1 MARNNRRQNRNP
13 AGGGMPREMPILPGG
28 AGLIQGGGMPGGQEA
43 GMPQEMPIL
52 PGGASLTQGGGAGNQ
67 GALRAGSA
75 PAAAGQGDIRGR
87 GAPAGQPV
95 PFRGQQAEERQ
106 IPDGSAVRSGDAEEA
121 YRQGQRMGAESMLR
135 DAGLTFGGNELEKPA
150 GITREKL
157 QEADRTLMEYKAG
170 KASVERRIIQAQDW
184 WKMKNWAE
192 IEASRGTRGSTT
204 KKSATGWLWNCIVG
218 KHADAID
225 SYPEPVILP
234 RMQDD
239 KEEANRLSK
248 IIPVVLDING
258 FEQTY
263 NDAMWQKMQEGT
275 GVYGIFWDNTKL
287 NGMGDIAIR
296 KVNILNLYW
305 EPGISDIEDSRN
317 VFYVSFEEKD
327 DLQARYPQLD
337 GKLNTSK
344 IFIEKYKTDDS
355 IDLSSKAAVIDWY
368 YKKFENG
375 RTVLH
380 YCKYVNETCLY
391 SSEEEGLAEGY
402 YTDGEYPFVLDS
414 LFPVEGSPAG
424 YGYIDVAH
432 DTQMDIDILNQAMV
446 LNAAMRS
453 TPRYFGRKDGG
464 INEQEF
470 MDWSKPIVHVSGG
483 LGEDALRTVE
493 VQQMG
498 ADAHN
503 MLQQKI
509 DEIKFITGNTD
520 VNNGG
525 VPSGVTAASAIAAL
539 KEDSG
544 RSSKDSTKNA
554 YRAYARLI
562 RKTIERIR
570 QFYDIPR
577 QFRILGQD
585 GQEEFVSYSNASLQM
600 QPMPTLLQQDPV
612 YRLPMFDIEIRAQR
626 ENAYTKMSQNELALQ
641 FWSNGLLNPQM
652 TDQALIVLDMMDFRG
667 KEELRKK
674 IQAQGTMM
682 DMLQKVAQLAMM
694 LAQKY
699 DPAMA
704 EQLGMMLQGLAA
716 ETGMAVP
723 AAGAATPQKSLA
735 PDDATEAPHDPR
747 ENALVR
753 RAGERAANAS
763 RPN

>member
-1 MARNNRRQNRNP
+1 MAVFDRMRERLRGRQPVGAAGDMLQGNP
-13 AGGGMPREMPILPGG
+13 AV
-28 AGLIQGGGMPGGQEA
+28 QEPDLEQ
-43 GMPQEMPIL
+43 MTRSRTP
-52 PGGASLTQGGGAGNQ
+52 
-67 GALRAGSA
+67 
-75 PAAAGQGDIRGR
+75 
-87 GAPAGQPV
+87 
-95 PFRGQQAEERQ
+95 EE
-106 IPDGSAVRSGDAEEA
+106 AEA
-121 YRQGQRMGAESMLR
+121 YRQGERMGAEGLMQM
-135 DAGLTFGGNELEKPA
+135 AGVTP
-150 GITREKL
+150 IRRREIEDESRIMNRERLNK
-157 QEADRTLMEYKAG
+157 ATNTLLAYRSG
-170 KASVERRIIQAQDW
+170 KASVNRRVIKAQEWWKLNNWQEIRDERGIKAAQDRPS
-184 WKMKNWAE
+184 N
-192 IEASRGTRGSTT
+192 
-204 KKSATGWLWNCIVG
+204 TGWLWNCIVG

-225 SYPEPVILP
+225 SFPEPVILP

-248 IIPVVLDING
+248 IVPVVLDING

-263 NDAMWQKMQEGT
+263 NDTSWQKMQEGT
-275 GVYGIFWDNTKL
+275 GVYGCFWDSSKL
-287 NGMGDIAIR
+287 YGMGDIAIK

-305 EPGISDIEDSRN
+305 EPGISDIEDSKN
-317 VFYVSFEEKD
+317 VFYVSFEDKD
-327 DLQARYPQLD
+327 DLTARYPQLE
-337 GKLNTSK
+337 GRLNTSK
-344 IFIEKYKTDDS
+344 IFIEKYKTDDNV
-355 IDLSSKAAVIDWY
+355 DLSNKAAVIDWY
-368 YKKFENG
+368 YKKYENG

-391 SSEEEGLAEGY
+391 SSEEAGLMEGY
-402 YTDGEYPFVLDS
+402 YADGEYPFVLDS

-432 DTQMDIDILNQAMV
+432 DSQMDIDTLNQAMV

-453 TPRYFGRKDGG
+453 TPRYFSRKDSG
-464 INEQEF
+464 INEKEF

-483 LGEDALRTVE
+483 LGEDALRSVE
-493 VQQMG
+493 VQAMG
-498 ADAHN
+498 SDAHN

-544 RSSKDSTKNA
+544 RSSKDSTKAA
-554 YRAYARLI
+554 YRAYKKI
-562 RKTIERIR
+562 VNKVIERIR
-570 QFYDIPR
+570 QFYDLPR

-585 GQEEFVSYSNASLQM
+585 GQEEFVMYSNANLQVKQLPSLPGQEPAM
-600 QPMPTLLQQDPV
+600 RMPV
-612 YRLPMFDIEIRAQR
+612 FDIEVRAQR

-641 FWSNGLLNPQM
+641 FWGIGALNPQM
-652 TDQALIVLDMMDFRG
+652 TDQAMILLDMMDFRG

-674 IQAQGTMM
+674 IKAQGTMM

-723 AAGAATPQKSLA
+723 AAGAAALQKSLA